1 MAVFMSASWGIMV
14 LLQIS
19 VECSA
24 KNSNDSAAQGL
35 RDDVFI
41 AISQSIPAHFSWHSR
56 RAKWLIW
63 GAQGNS
69 SFRERAANVGGNA
82 ATAPTPGTNN
92 LGAFMAHRTAA
103 F

>member
-1 MAVFMSASWGIMV
+1 MMV

-41 AISQSIPAHFSWHSR
+41 AISQSMAADFSWHAR
-56 RAKWLIW
+56 RAKWLI
-63 GAQGNS
+63 
-69 SFRERAANVGGNA
+69 
-82 ATAPTPGTNN
+82 
-92 LGAFMAHRTAA
+92 LGCAGELEFP
-103 F
+103 